1 MNKAHIS
8 ELAMYWY
15 FLSLQLDAGADS
27 DEFLDE
33 LIETGS
39 RLKAFLSCGRYT
51 ALNPFQASTSESV
64 GVAVWLDDK
73 GSIQAGELSE
83 E

>member
-15 FLSLQLDAGADS
+15 FLSLQLDAGADA

-39 RLKAFLSCGRYT
+39 RLKAFLSYGRHT
-51 ALNPFQASTSESV
+51 ALNPFQASTSASV
-64 GVAVWLDDK
+64 GIAVWLDDK
-73 GSIQAGELSE
+73 GNIQAGELSE